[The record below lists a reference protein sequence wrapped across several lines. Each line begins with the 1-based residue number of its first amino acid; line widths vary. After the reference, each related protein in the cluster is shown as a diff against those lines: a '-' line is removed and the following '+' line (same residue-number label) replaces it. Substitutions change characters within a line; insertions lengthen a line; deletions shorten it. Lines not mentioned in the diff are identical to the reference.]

1 MNPIIAAVVSG
12 MSIEAL
18 KWVLSNNT
26 DTLDKAKKRL
36 AKEEEKA
43 SKMVDKAR
51 SRYLKVA
58 DETAKTSGVVAD
70 ALSAKNTNITY
81 IERGSL

>member
-18 KWVLSNNT
+18 KWVLNNNT
-26 DTLDKAKKRL
+26 DTLEKAKKRL

-43 SKMVDKAR
+43 AKIVDKAR
-51 SRYLKVA
+51 NKYMKIA

-81 IERGSL
+81 IERGSK